1 MASGGPLKFTWPA
14 TWLEVIRWDDM
25 TLVTHSDVLAQFSD
39 HTGMD
44 VTGTGVKEK
53 YGGLHWFV

>member
-1 MASGGPLKFTWPA
+1 MKFTWPA